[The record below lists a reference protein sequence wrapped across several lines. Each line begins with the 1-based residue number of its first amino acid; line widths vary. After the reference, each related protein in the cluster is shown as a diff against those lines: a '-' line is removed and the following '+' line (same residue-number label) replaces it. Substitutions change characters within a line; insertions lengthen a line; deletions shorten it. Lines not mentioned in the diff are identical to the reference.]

1 MKFLRIVCVFY
12 GLMVNVVLHGS
23 RTSNL
28 GSVDAYTFSVMSINP
43 RVQEIFERILQ
54 LHGGLK
60 KSGPTGQLQITV
72 DVRQSRIKVYLLRE
86 SSKLRKLIWEGPDTQ
101 KAYID
106 ACNRIVTFIFRTP
119 GFFHS
124 TLVFVSD
131 VSGHPELYLSNLLF
145 EKVVQLTQDHAA
157 ILHPR
162 WYPKGTHI
170 VYTTCGKSGFPDIY
184 CMHLASKSVTA
195 VAQYRGINASACFS
209 PSGKQLAMVL
219 SAKGIPQIYASDING
234 KNLRAITQCG
244 GIKTSPVWFD
254 NQNLVFGWDE
264 SGCGPQLYK
273 VPTLKGKNSFNN
285 FQKIQVPLS
294 HFVDEAAL
302 SLDKNKLL
310 FTATIHK
317 TFQVGVLDLNSKEAY
332 FVTQGPLDHMEGCWL
347 ADGRHMVCTEKN
359 VGKRKL
365 VIYDTRTGTRIPLP
379 CDSWNNTSQA
389 DALPYDY
396 FN

>member
-1 MKFLRIVCVFY
+1 MLY
-12 GLMVNVVLHGS
+12 GLLVNVALHGS
-23 RTSNL
+23 PTSNL
-28 GSVDAYTFSVMSINP
+28 EDGDGYTFFVVSENIQL
-43 RVQEIFERILQ
+43 REIFERILQ

-60 KSGPTGQLQITV
+60 KSSATGQLNITV
-72 DVRQSRIKVYLLRE
+72 EARPARIKVYLSRE
-86 SSKLRKLIWEGPDTQ
+86 STKSRKLICEGPDTL
-101 KAYID
+101 KTCID
-106 ACNRIVTFIFRTP
+106 ACNHIVACIFQTP

-131 VSGHPELYLSNLLF
+131 VSGHSELYLSDLLF

-162 WYPKGTHI
+162 WHPKGTHI

-184 CMHLASKSVTA
+184 CMHLASKSTTA
-195 VAQYRGINASACFS
+195 IAQYRGTNASGCFS

-219 SAKGIPQIYASDING
+219 SLKGIPQIYTSDLNG
-234 KNLRAITQCG
+234 KNLRAITQCS
-244 GIKTSPVWFD
+244 GIKTSPIWLG
-254 NQNLVFGWDE
+254 NQNLIFGWDE
-264 SGCGPQLYK
+264 SGCGPQLCK
-273 VPTLKGKNSFNN
+273 ISTLKWKNSFNN
-285 FQKIQVPLS
+285 LQKIQIPLS

-302 SLDKNKLL
+302 SLDKSRLL
-310 FTATIHK
+310 FTAVIHR
-317 TFQVGVLDLNSKEAY
+317 TFQLGLLDLNSKEAR
-332 FVTQGPLDHMEGCWL
+332 FVTQGPLDHVEGCWL
-347 ADGRHMVCTEKN
+347 ADGRHIVCTEKN

-365 VIYDTRTGTRIPLP
+365 VIYDTQTGKRIPLP